1 MNPPRSRD
9 REEIEIRH
17 LRLTGWIGLAGGL
30 ATLVLGFILTGG
42 SALLAGEYW
51 LAPQQWTGF
60 GLTLLVVGLATTA
73 VFALL
78 LDVVE
83 PFGRLRL
90 LAAPPALVVALLWV
104 FWLVVGLPTTQP
116 GLDPQGDNFTV
127 YYHVP
132 DMLMATLIATLLMT
146 LPLIAGRLRR
156 SRSLAIK

>member
-30 ATLVLGFILTGG
+30 ATL
-42 SALLAGEYW
+42 
-51 LAPQQWTGF
+51 
-60 GLTLLVVGLATTA
+60 
-73 VFALL
+73 
-78 LDVVE
+78 
-83 PFGRLRL
+83 GRLRL